1 MVRFAFQGHCEAEG
15 ARQVPGRPHGT
26 QGGGETAGLVTWAG
40 CLVSSLLCP
49 QVFVGVNCLSTDF
62 SSQKGVKGVPL
73 NLQIDT
79 YDCGP
84 GTERLVHRAVCQIK
98 IFCDKVAGQTLCWA
112 LGGRASLTCA
122 SSSATLG
129 APVSASCSLNVS
141 VFVCLLFVRPALCG
155 CIFLCSTLPLA
166 THLFLGLCTKLSR
179 SRFSFF
185 LPLSELL
192 SLFSVSFSVPLSPH
206 LSLSFFFLCLSV
218 SLSPKALLTSDRAG
232 LRWVGPSAGTFPFPD
247 LTLGRKQPRKSHSCE
262 EKQPA
267 LPRPVVTPGPLSP
280 TGSRKEDA
288 G

>member
-15 ARQVPGRPHGT
+15 ARQAPGRPHGT
-26 QGGGETAGLVTWAG
+26 QGGGGTAGLVTWAG

-79 YDCGP
+79 YDCGS

-98 IFCDKVAGQTLCWA
+98 IFCDKGAGRTLCWA
-112 LGGRASLTCA
+112 LGGRASPTCA

-155 CIFLCSTLPLA
+155 CVFLCSTLPLA

-192 SLFSVSFSVPLSPH
+192 SRFSVPLSPH
-206 LSLSFFFLCLSV
+206 LSPSV
-218 SLSPKALLTSDRAG
+218 SSFSASLFLS
-232 LRWVGPSAGTFPFPD
+232 
-247 LTLGRKQPRKSHSCE
+247 
-262 EKQPA
+262 
-267 LPRPVVTPGPLSP
+267 LPRLC
-280 TGSRKEDA
+280 
-288 G
+288 